1 MLEFDAVQTA
11 LEKLGSN
18 VNAAEAHGTLCGL
31 MLDNCD
37 MATWLKHTVD
47 DLPDSGDI
55 LAAEQLKILK
65 LLFEH
70 SREQLNNIDMSFEL
84 LLPDESEEFAVRLL
98 ALSEW
103 CQGFLYA
110 TGIIGLGK
118 TREIDAMSQECLSDL
133 VEISQ
138 LDHRQ
143 PKDEDSDQQYV
154 EITEHVRMSALML
167 NESVNPVMSSP
178 AIQ

>member
-11 LEKLGSN
+11 LEKLNSN

-31 MLDNCD
+31 MLDNGD
-37 MATWLKHTVD
+37 MATWLKQTLD
-47 DLPDSGDI
+47 DLPEAGDV
-55 LAAEQLKILK
+55 LAAEQLKLLK
-65 LLFEH
+65 LLYEQ
-70 SREQLNNIDMSFEL
+70 SREQLNNVDMSFEL
-84 LLPDESEEFAVRLL
+84 LLPDESEEFAIRLL

-110 TGIIGLGK
+110 TGISGLGK
-118 TREIDAMSQECLSDL
+118 TREIDEISQECLSDM

-143 PKDEDSDQQYV
+143 PRDEDAEQQFV
-154 EITEHVRMSALML
+154 EIVEHVRMSVLML
-167 NESVNPVMSSP
+167 NESVNPVMASP
-178 AIQ
+178 ALQ